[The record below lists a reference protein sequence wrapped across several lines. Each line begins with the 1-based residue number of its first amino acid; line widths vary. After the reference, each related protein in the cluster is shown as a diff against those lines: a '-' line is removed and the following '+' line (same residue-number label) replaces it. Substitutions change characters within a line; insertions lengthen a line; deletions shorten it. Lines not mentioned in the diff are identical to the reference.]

1 MIAQSENVL
10 EEDVNQED
18 MVKPEGP
25 SLEKESSLASGNGE
39 QLAQEQ
45 INTALLDQ
53 HKEEVKA
60 IRDELARNTDQL
72 IRLQAEFENYRKR
85 VLKERSEWK
94 RLALADFLLE
104 LLGIIDN
111 LERAVRSVPET
122 DKKSSIC
129 QGIEMILQQ
138 MMKVLTQ
145 YSLKKIPSL
154 GIQFDP
160 SLHEAISSEYS
171 EKEENQIIEE
181 ISSGYFF
188 EDKLLRAAKVKVS
201 LGSAKKS
208 E

>member
-18 MVKPEGP
+18 MLKPEGP
-25 SLEKESSLASGNGE
+25 SLEKESSPASENME
-39 QLAQEQ
+39 HTAQEK
-45 INTALLDQ
+45 IVTTLLDQ

-60 IRDELARNTDQL
+60 IREELARNTDQL

-122 DKKSSIC
+122 DKKSSLY

-201 LGSAKKS
+201 LGPAKKS